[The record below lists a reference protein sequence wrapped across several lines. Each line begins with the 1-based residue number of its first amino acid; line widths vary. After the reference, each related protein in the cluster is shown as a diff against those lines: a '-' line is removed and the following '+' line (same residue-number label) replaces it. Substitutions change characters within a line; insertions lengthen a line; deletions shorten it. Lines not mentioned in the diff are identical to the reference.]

1 MPQSPVRKPT
11 NLTLDSDLL
20 SDAKAL
26 NVNLSRAAEEGV
38 RAAVIRA
45 REEQWRVE
53 NAAALESS
61 NSFVDEHGLPFDRYR
76 QF

>member
-1 MPQSPVRKPT
+1 MSPSPARKPT

-38 RAAVIRA
+38 RAAVLRA
-45 REEQWRVE
+45 REEQWRAE
-53 NAAALESS
+53 NATALESS
-61 NSFVDEHGLPFDRYR
+61 NAFVDKHGLPLDRYR

>member
-1 MPQSPVRKPT
+1 MPPSTVRKPT

-26 NVNLSRAAEEGV
+26 NVNLSRAAEDGV
-38 RAAVIRA
+38 RAAVIQA
-45 REEQWRVE
+45 REEQWRTE

-61 NSFVDEHGLPFDRYR
+61 NTFVDKHGLPLDRFR

>member
-1 MPQSPVRKPT
+1 MPPSPVRKPT

-38 RAAVIRA
+38 RAAVIQA
-45 REEQWRVE
+45 REEQWRAE

-61 NSFVDEHGLPFDRYR
+61 NTFVDKHGLPLDRYR

>member
-1 MPQSPVRKPT
+1 MPPSPARKPT

-26 NVNLSRAAEEGV
+26 NVNLSRAAEEGI
-38 RAAVIRA
+38 RTAVTKA
-45 REEQWRVE
+45 REEQWRAE

-61 NSFVDEHGLPFDRYR
+61 NTFVDKHGLPLDRFR

>member
-1 MPQSPVRKPT
+1 MPPSPSRKPT
-11 NLTLDSDLL
+11 NLTLDSTLL

-26 NVNLSRAAEEGV
+26 NVNLSRAAEAGV
-38 RAAVIRA
+38 RAAVLQA
-45 REEQWRVE
+45 REEQWRAE

-61 NSFVDEHGLPFDRYR
+61 NTFVDKNGLPLDRFR

>member
-1 MPQSPVRKPT
+1 MPPSPVRKPT

-26 NVNLSRAAEEGV
+26 NINLSRAAENGV
-38 RAAVIRA
+38 RAAVILA

-61 NSFVDEHGLPFDRYR
+61 NSFVDRNGLPLDRFR